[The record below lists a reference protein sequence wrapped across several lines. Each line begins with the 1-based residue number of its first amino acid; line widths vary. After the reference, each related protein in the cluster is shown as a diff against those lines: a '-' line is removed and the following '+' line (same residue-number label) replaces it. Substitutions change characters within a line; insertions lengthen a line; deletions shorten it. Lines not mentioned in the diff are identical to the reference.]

1 MMPTNH
7 SEYWRGRVGALK
19 VPEHDDLA
27 TLRDRQDQNACGW
40 ATDAC
45 GIAVYAH
52 REVFDRALA

>member
-1 MMPTNH
+1 M
-7 SEYWRGRVGALK
+7 GALK